1 MVTGLVEVGRRK
13 CHQYWP
19 NQVGVPEQFG
29 SFILELISEQSQAR
43 RLIFFTHLPDM
54 LFGLQ
59 EIRVADWIKT
69 TDKAHYTVRDIKIK
83 LGTESRT
90 VKQMQYHSWPDHGV
104 PGKNHKFC

>member
-43 RLIFFTHLPDM
+43 RLIFLPD
-54 LFGLQ
+54 
-59 EIRVADWIKT
+59 KP
-69 TDKAHYTVRDIKIK
+69 DIGQVNGHTGYSPVGINT
-83 LGTESRT
+83 GR
-90 VKQMQYHSWPDHGV
+90 
-104 PGKNHKFC
+104 

>member
-43 RLIFFTHLPDM
+43 RLIYVRIYRNFLRFAGFDWPLI
-54 LFGLQ
+54 L
-59 EIRVADWIKT
+59 VADWI
-69 TDKAHYTVRDIKIK
+69 DKDDV
-83 LGTESRT
+83 
-90 VKQMQYHSWPDHGV
+90 
-104 PGKNHKFC
+104 

>member
-43 RLIFFTHLPDM
+43 RLIFYPINRTSDKLPDI
-54 LFGLQ
+54 Q
-59 EIRVADWIKT
+59 
-69 TDKAHYTVRDIKIK
+69 DIHPLEYGSLI
-83 LGTESRT
+83 G
-90 VKQMQYHSWPDHGV
+90 
-104 PGKNHKFC
+104 

>member
-43 RLIFFTHLPDM
+43 RLIFLP
-54 LFGLQ
+54 
-59 EIRVADWIKT
+59 I
-69 TDKAHYTVRDIKIK
+69 Y
-83 LGTESRT
+83 RT
-90 VKQMQYHSWPDHGV
+90 CYPACRKYGSLIG
-104 PGKNHKFC
+104 